1 MSSEIKAN
9 KISPATGTA
18 FTLGDSGDTFTIPS
32 GVTLTNSGTAT
43 GFGTTSAVQ
52 ATMSA
57 NQSFTKNVWAK
68 INFDTENFDI
78 NNEFDTSNNRFTAD
92 EAGYYLVAMT
102 VVKDNAE
109 TQFNNIYSAIYKN
122 GSVFF
127 STKVYGDYPYYT
139 IESSLIPVTTIVYLN
154 GSSDY
159 IEGYFMWGAN
169 GTLGISNIADAN
181 GHTYTQLNITKVA

>member
-1 MSSEIKAN
+1 MALTKV
-9 KISPATGTA
+9 
-18 FTLGDSGDTFTIPS
+18 SGDLLESPLTIPS
-32 GVTLTNSGTAT
+32 GSSIVIESGATITNNGTAT

-52 ATMSA
+52 VTMSA
-57 NQSFTKNVWAK
+57 NQSFSKDAWTK
-68 INFDTENFDI
+68 INFDTEAFDI

-127 STKVYGDYPYYT
+127 STKVYGDYPYYS

-169 GTLGISNIADAN
+169 GTLQISNTADVN

>member
-1 MSSEIKAN
+1 MALTKV
-9 KISPATGTA
+9 
-18 FTLGDSGDTFTIPS
+18 SGDLLESPLTIPS
-32 GVTLTNSGTAT
+32 GSSIVIDSGGSITNNGTAT

-52 ATMSA
+52 VTMSA
-57 NQSFTKNVWAK
+57 NQSVTKDVWAK

-102 VVKDNAE
+102 VVKDSSE

-122 GSVFF
+122 GSAYF

-139 IESSLIPVTTIVYLN
+139 IESSLIPVTAIVYLN

-169 GTLGISNIADAN
+169 GTLAIRNIADNN

>member
-1 MSSEIKAN
+1 MALTKV
-9 KISPATGTA
+9 
-18 FTLGDSGDTFTIPS
+18 SGDLLESPLTIPS
-32 GVTLTNSGTAT
+32 GSSIVIESGATITNNGTAT

-52 ATMSA
+52 VTMSA
-57 NQSFTKNVWAK
+57 NQSFSKDVWAK

-102 VVKDNAE
+102 VVKDNTE

-122 GSVFF
+122 GSAYF

-169 GTLGISNIADAN
+169 GTLAISNTADVN